1 MTKSSSID
9 FIAILARPAIVLNEL
24 SKLLRR
30 RREIARAR
38 RQLLAMDER
47 QLRDIGLTRADA
59 YGDFMAIGRDRQ
71 SIPQDEARRCNDP
84 GKTKQRDGFEIH
96 QRS

>member
-1 MTKSSSID
+1 MAKSSSIS
-9 FIAILARPAIVLNEL
+9 FIAALASPVTALNEL

-30 RREIARAR
+30 RREIARAK

-59 YGDFMAIGRDRQ
+59 YGDFAAIGRRRQ
-71 SIPQDEARRCNDP
+71 SRHSDEAYECREPWNSETGRWD
-84 GKTKQRDGFEIH
+84 
-96 QRS
+96 